1 MYTKCLHIIRPSR
14 NIVGM
19 KQEWRRVPGYEDY
32 EVTDNGLFI
41 RKGERCIRQHV
52 DTMGYMRASVCRG
65 ERKKPDHWGNYA
77 GVKRSMG
84 IHRLVA
90 AAFIGPCPD
99 GLEVNHKDGDKKNN
113 RVENLEYMTHRDNII
128 HARDVLGKRLGFPK
142 GAKHPFFGKKMS
154 EEHKRKMSAAKMG
167 AKHFRGVKF
176 PPERIVELR
185 EAGKTHH
192 EIAVELGV
200 GRTVIGSFFRGEHWS
215 LRDKPE
221 LMRKMVDMNCGKQR
235 ALFRSGRRRAKRV
248 QNN

>member
-1 MYTKCLHIIRPSR
+1 MM
-14 NIVGM
+14 GM

-77 GVKRSMG
+77 GVKRSVGM
-84 IHRLVA
+84 HRLVA

-113 RVENLEYMTHRDNII
+113 RVENLEYVTHRENIL
-128 HARDVLGKRLGFPK
+128 HARDVLGKKCCAPGRRGPQSAMW
-142 GAKHPFFGKKMS
+142 GRPVSEDTRKKMS
-154 EEHKRKMSAAKMG
+154 EAKRG
-167 AKHFRGVKF
+167 LRHFRAVKF
-176 PPERIVELR
+176 SPEDVVALR
-185 EAGKTHH
+185 EAGKTHD
-192 EIAVELGV
+192 EISELLGV
-200 GRTVIGSFFRGEHWS
+200 GRTVIGDMFRGTHWS

-235 ALFRSGRRRAKRV
+235 ALFRSGRRLARREK
-248 QNN
+248 